1 MDLQDLHDNR
11 RSNLQFGEIT
21 EEIIGGAFEV
31 INELGTGE
39 LKAAKAIAPEHLAQ
53 IIN

>member
-21 EEIIGGAFEV
+21 EEIILYV
-31 INELGTGE
+31 LSIHVHSLCSLCKSDT
-39 LKAAKAIAPEHLAQ
+39 KQ
-53 IIN
+53 V